1 MIIAN
6 MPIKHIAQQT
16 CIWLGWRTVVRKVA
30 AAHIY
35 EHIHIRT
42 YTYTYTYM
50 GRNGEKSS
58 SSAPAATAKEGV
70 SLGGK
75 W

>member
-1 MIIAN
+1 M
-6 MPIKHIAQQT
+6 
-16 CIWLGWRTVVRKVA
+16 VRKEA

-42 YTYTYTYM
+42 YTYKYVYIY
-50 GRNGEKSS
+50 GKRNGKKSR
-58 SSAPAATAKEGV
+58 SAPAATAKEGV